1 MKISYKNISIF
12 LLFLFSL
19 NFINME
25 SRILLL
31 TFVALMLITP
41 RWKLPITT
49 TGFILALFSI
59 SYYLFAAIYNSSMM
73 TYYIIPLLVGPFI
86 GYSIGVIL
94 LDNSY
99 QDYSK
104 GLKII
109 IYTIV
114 FGRFI
119 HGLLNFISSSGY
131 TGYIRNGLD
140 FWTNSIIAAT
150 VQGTLMTMA
159 ISLLFYSVFVVKKS
173 NIFEKAATLL
183 CVIVSLVNSLLSA
196 SRTAMIIMVL
206 VFILC
211 AITYIFISNEE
222 KSKKRKLIVGMVVL
236 GLLFFWVYQSNT
248 FGVKSY
254 WESSP
259 LFERIN
265 NASYYE
271 EGDKNRMDMLAVTI
285 SGALNSPLGNGD
297 MSSTAHNLWLDVL
310 RQTGWIPFVLLVIFS
325 VMTIIKMIRIIRSE
339 GVPTD
344 IKFLLFSVLTGT
356 LLNFAVEPIFKGM
369 PYFFVSFCVIA
380 GAMERYSNYMNG
392 PVLENGD
399 VQHDHH

>member
-1 MKISYKNISIF
+1 MKISYKQISLV
-12 LLFLFSL
+12 LLFMFSL

-31 TFVALMLITP
+31 TFVAVMLISP

-49 TGFILALFSI
+49 TSLILALFSI
-59 SYYLFAAIYNSSMM
+59 SYYLLAVIYNSSMM
-73 TYYIIPLLVGPFI
+73 TYYVIPLLVGPFI
-86 GYSIGVIL
+86 GYSIGIIL

-140 FWTNSIIAAT
+140 FWTKTIIAAT
-150 VQGTLMTMA
+150 GQGALMTMA

-211 AITYIFISNEE
+211 AITYILISNEE
-222 KSKKRKLIVGMVVL
+222 ESKKRKLIVGMVVL
-236 GLLFFWVYQSNT
+236 GLLFFWVYRSNT

-254 WESSP
+254 WESTP

-265 NASYYE
+265 TVTSYE
-271 EGDKNRMDMLAVTI
+271 MGDQNRMMMITTTLNE
-285 SGALNSPLGNGD
+285 ALDRPLGNGN

-310 RQTGWIPFVLLVIFS
+310 KQTGWLPFVLLVSFTVI
-325 VMTIIKMIRIIRSE
+325 TLKRLIRMIRNERI
-339 GVPTD
+339 PTD
-344 IKFLLFSVLTGT
+344 VKFLLFSVLTGAIF
-356 LLNFAVEPIFKGM
+356 NFAVEPIFKGM
-369 PYFFVSFCVIA
+369 PYYFVSFCVIA